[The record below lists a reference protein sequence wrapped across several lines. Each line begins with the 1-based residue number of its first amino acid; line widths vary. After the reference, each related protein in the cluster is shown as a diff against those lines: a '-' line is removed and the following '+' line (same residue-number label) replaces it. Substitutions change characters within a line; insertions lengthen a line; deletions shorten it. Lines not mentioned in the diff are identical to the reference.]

1 MRQRNI
7 KKRKEDTMALI
18 KELKDL
24 KEKLKYYKEMIPV
37 NNIGKWGR
45 SAAIESY
52 TKRISNLEN
61 EILKENDKK

>member
-1 MRQRNI
+1 MS
-7 KKRKEDTMALI
+7 LI
-18 KELKDL
+18 KELEEL